1 MQHYCINK
9 YFIIFASSLHLLKIK
24 ILMKKTLLLALSLGL
39 FLTACKKDEPSPVED
54 NEFIS
59 TLRLTFTEGTNKLVY
74 TIKDLDGDGGKPPVA
89 EVIKLVAN
97 KTYSV
102 TTEFLDE
109 TKTPIVNTTPE
120 IEKESAEHLV
130 VFEQAPATIMTI
142 TRTDKDSRNFEIGLK
157 ATAKTVGTANG
168 SMKVTLRHQPEVG
181 GKPVKNGTS
190 TPGSTDFEGSF
201 LVEIK

>member
-1 MQHYCINK
+1 MSK
-9 YFIIFASSLHLLKIK
+9 YLAIFASMLHSLKIK

-54 NEFIS
+54 NEIIT
-59 TLRLTFTEGTNKLVY
+59 TLRLTFTEGANKLVY

-97 KTYSV
+97 KTYNV

-109 TKTPIVNTTPE
+109 TKTPIVNTTLE

-130 VFEQAPATIMTI
+130 VFQQTPATIMTI

-157 ATAKTVGTANG
+157 ATAKTVAAANG
-168 SMKVTLRHQPEVG
+168 SLKVTLRHQPEVG
-181 GKPVKNGTS
+181 GKPVKNGTPA
-190 TPGSTDFEGSF
+190 PGSTDFEGSF
-201 LVEIK
+201 VVEVK

>member
-1 MQHYCINK
+1 
-9 YFIIFASSLHLLKIK
+9 
-24 ILMKKTLLLALSLGL
+24 MKKTLLLALSLGL
-39 FLTACKKDEPSPVED
+39 FLTACKKDEPSPIED

-89 EVIKLVAN
+89 DIIKLAAN

-120 IEKESAEHLV
+120 IEKESAEHLI
-130 VFEQAPATIMTI
+130 VFEQTPATIITI
-142 TRTDKDSRNFEIGLK
+142 TRTDKDSNGLEYL
-157 ATAKTVGTANG
+157 TE
-168 SMKVTLRHQPEVG
+168 L
-181 GKPVKNGTS
+181 
-190 TPGSTDFEGSF
+190 
-201 LVEIK
+201 I